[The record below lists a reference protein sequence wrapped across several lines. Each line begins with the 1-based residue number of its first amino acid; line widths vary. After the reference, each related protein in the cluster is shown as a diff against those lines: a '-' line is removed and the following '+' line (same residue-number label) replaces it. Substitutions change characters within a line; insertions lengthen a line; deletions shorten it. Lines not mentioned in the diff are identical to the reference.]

1 MLRPECCVTY
11 ERAGA
16 AYAPVFVRGKAVP
29 PAFDASSSLVTT
41 LQTQTVPI
49 EVEQWR
55 RRTAGVQLGPADQ
68 AALDSLG
75 AAVLLPVSRNQA
87 LTAFVCLGQ
96 KRSGDVYTSTD
107 LALLAAV
114 ADKVS
119 GELRRFDEAE
129 IRRQAQA
136 RQDALRRYVPG
147 AVAAQVVSGQELEAG
162 EREMSVLFVDI
173 RGYTTYS
180 EGRTAAEIFS
190 TEPLH

>member
-1 MLRPECCVTY
+1 
-11 ERAGA
+11 
-16 AYAPVFVRGKAVP
+16 
-29 PAFDASSSLVTT
+29 
-41 LQTQTVPI
+41 
-49 EVEQWR
+49 
-55 RRTAGVQLGPADQ
+55 
-68 AALDSLG
+68 
-75 AAVLLPVSRNQA
+75 
-87 LTAFVCLGQ
+87 VCLGQ